1 MNRLALCGQFEW
13 CAQFCKVVRFAVD
26 SDCFVRYRLAKITP
40 YHTMTEKKVAVYF
53 RISEAAHMLGISASS
68 LRNWE
73 RMGLITA
80 ARSQCR
86 YRLYSREALKKL
98 RKIKHLRTTQHV
110 NPAGIVAILQGKREN
125 ERAPSAAKH
134 KQKAIAQRLLELRRE
149 HGLTLAEVGQ
159 KTGVSVSFLSS
170 LERGYSRAS
179 IATLQKLARFYGT
192 TVLAF
197 FADKDDSHRLV
208 RARERKVLV
217 PNPGVQME
225 LLASGK
231 RVMEPHLFRIAP
243 GADSGGSYSHEG
255 EEFIYVLQGKLE
267 VWIDEIE
274 HYALEAGDSLY
285 FESTQAHRWQSLSEK
300 ETLLLWV
307 NTPATF

>member
-1 MNRLALCGQFEW
+1 MGSSGRFVL
-13 CAQFCKVVRFAVD
+13 FCKVVRFAVD
-26 SDCFVRYRLAKITP
+26 SDLAVRYKPAKIAP
-40 YHTMTEKKVAVYF
+40 YHTMPGKQTAVYF
-53 RISEAAHMLGISASS
+53 RISEAARMLGISASS

-80 ARSQCR
+80 ARSQGR
-86 YRLYSREALKKL
+86 YRLYSREGLKKL
-98 RKIKHLRTTQHV
+98 RRIKYLRTVQHV
-110 NPAGIVAILQGKREN
+110 NPAGIVAILQGKRQDEP
-125 ERAPSAAKH
+125 APSAAKR
-134 KQKAIAQRLLELRRE
+134 KQKAIAQKLLELRRQ
-149 HGLTLAEVGQ
+149 HGLTLAAVGQ

-170 LERGYSRAS
+170 LERGYSNAS
-179 IATLQKLARFYGT
+179 IATLQKLARLYDT
-192 TVLAF
+192 NVLAF
-197 FADKDDSHRLV
+197 FADEDDSRRMV

-225 LLASGK
+225 LLAFGK
-231 RVMEPHLFRIAP
+231 KAMEPHLFRIAP

-255 EEFIYVLQGKLE
+255 EEFIYVLQGKIE

-274 HYALEAGDSLY
+274 NYVLEAGDSLY
-285 FESTQAHRWQSLSEK
+285 FESTHAHRWQSLSQK

>member
-1 MNRLALCGQFEW
+1 MGSSGGLV
-13 CAQFCKVVRFAVD
+13 QFCKVVRFAVD
-26 SDCFVRYRLAKITP
+26 SDLAVRYMPAKVAP
-40 YHTMTEKKVAVYF
+40 YHSMTEKKTAVYF

-80 ARSQCR
+80 ARSQGR
-86 YRLYSREALKKL
+86 YRLYSREGLKKL
-98 RKIKHLRTTQHV
+98 RKIKYLRTVQHV
-110 NPAGIVAILQGKREN
+110 NPAGIVAILQGKQEN

-134 KQKAIAQRLLELRRE
+134 KQKAIAQKLLELRRQ
-149 HGLTLAEVGQ
+149 HGLTLASVGQ

-170 LERGYSRAS
+170 LERGYSNAS
-179 IATLQKLARFYGT
+179 IATLQKLARLYDT
-192 TVLAF
+192 NVLAF
-197 FADKDDSHRLV
+197 FADEDDSRRMV

-225 LLASGK
+225 LLAFGK
-231 RVMEPHLFRIAP
+231 KAMEPHLFRIAP

-255 EEFIYVLQGKLE
+255 EEFIYVLQGKFE
-267 VWIDEIE
+267 MWIDEIE

-285 FESTQAHRWQSLSEK
+285 FESTHAHRWRSLSEK

>member
-1 MNRLALCGQFEW
+1 MA
-13 CAQFCKVVRFAVD
+13 
-26 SDCFVRYRLAKITP
+26 
-40 YHTMTEKKVAVYF
+40 EKTSAVYF
-53 RISEAAHMLGISASS
+53 RISDAARMLGISASS

-80 ARSQCR
+80 ARSQGR
-86 YRLYSREALKKL
+86 YRLYSQEALKRL
-98 RKIKHLRTTQHV
+98 RKIKYLRTVQHV
-110 NPAGIVAILQGKREN
+110 NPAGIVAMLQDSRRS
-125 ERAPSAAKH
+125 ERGPSAL
-134 KQKAIAQRLLELRRE
+134 KQKQEAIAQELAQLRRE
-149 HGLTLAEVGQ
+149 HGLTLAEVA
-159 KTGVSVSFLSS
+159 KRTGVSVSFLSS
-170 LERGYSRAS
+170 LERGYSNAS
-179 IATLQKLARFYGT
+179 IATLQKLARLYET
-192 TVLAF
+192 NVLAF
-197 FADKDDSHRLV
+197 FADKDDSRRLV

-225 LLASGK
+225 LLAFGK
-231 RVMEPHLFRIAP
+231 KAMEPHLFRIAP

-274 HYALEAGDSLY
+274 HYVLEAGDSLY

-300 ETLLLWV
+300 ETLVLWV

>member
-1 MNRLALCGQFEW
+1 MVGKQTA
-13 CAQFCKVVRFAVD
+13 
-26 SDCFVRYRLAKITP
+26 I
-40 YHTMTEKKVAVYF
+40 YF
-53 RISEAAHMLGISASS
+53 RISQAAHLLGISPSS

-80 ARSQCR
+80 ARSQGR

-98 RKIKHLRTTQHV
+98 RKIQYLRTVQHV
-110 NPAGIVAILQGKREN
+110 NPAGIAALLQDKPGG
-125 ERAPSAAKH
+125 ERQPSELKH
-134 KQKAIAQRLLELRRE
+134 KQEGIAQKLLELRRE
-149 HGLTLAEVGQ
+149 HGLTLAEVRQ
-159 KTGVSVSFLSS
+159 KTGLSVSFLSS
-170 LERGYSRAS
+170 LERGYSNAS
-179 IATLQKLARFYGT
+179 IATLQKLARLYET
-192 TVLAF
+192 KVLAF
-197 FADKDDSHRLV
+197 FADEDDSRRLV

-225 LLASGK
+225 LLAFGK
-231 RVMEPHLFRIAP
+231 KVMEPHLFRIAP

-267 VWIDEIE
+267 MWIDEME

-285 FESTQAHRWQSLSEK
+285 FESTHAHRWRSLSQK

-307 NTPATF
+307 NTPPTF

>member
-1 MNRLALCGQFEW
+1 MPA
-13 CAQFCKVVRFAVD
+13 KVA
-26 SDCFVRYRLAKITP
+26 P
-40 YHTMTEKKVAVYF
+40 YHSMTEKKTAVYF
-53 RISEAAHMLGISASS
+53 RISEAAHMLGISAST

-80 ARSQCR
+80 ARSQGR
-86 YRLYSREALKKL
+86 YRLYSREGLKKL
-98 RKIKHLRTTQHV
+98 RKIKYLRTVQHV
-110 NPAGIVAILQGKREN
+110 NPAGIVAILQGKQEN

-134 KQKAIAQRLLELRRE
+134 KQKAIAQKLLELRRQ

-170 LERGYSRAS
+170 LERGYSNAS
-179 IATLQKLARFYGT
+179 IATLQKLARLYDT
-192 TVLAF
+192 NVLAF
-197 FADKDDSHRLV
+197 FADEGDSRRMV

-225 LLASGK
+225 LLAFGK
-231 RVMEPHLFRIAP
+231 KAMEPHLFRIAP

-255 EEFIYVLQGKLE
+255 EEFIYVLQGKFE
-267 VWIDEIE
+267 MWIDEIE
-274 HYALEAGDSLY
+274 HYALETGDSLY
-285 FESTQAHRWQSLSEK
+285 FESTHAHRWRSLSEK